1 MKSSLEELDNG
12 ASIGHLIG
20 ANALEYEQVGTMSET
35 TTKLG
40 GDISATPIS
49 DVVSYP
55 YGVVDRVAASWT
67 KRLFDVVVA
76 ILVLLLFCPL
86 LVAIIIAI
94 RVETGQSAL
103 VSQRR
108 TGYRGQIFTLYRFR
122 TQASAEVMQSVANLQ
137 ATVVGQLLL
146 ALSLDE
152 LPQVWNVLKGD
163 MSIVG
168 PRPHE
173 VSDDEAYVGR
183 INRYAERFRARPG
196 LTGLSQV
203 SGLRGEA
210 SAVQLMRERVATD
223 NFYIEHWSF
232 ALDLTILARTATVLR
247 DQQV

>member
-1 MKSSLEELDNG
+1 
-12 ASIGHLIG
+12 
-20 ANALEYEQVGTMSET
+20 MSV
-35 TTKLG
+35 
-40 GDISATPIS
+40 TPIS
-49 DVVSYP
+49 DVVSYSF
-55 YGVVDRVAASWT
+55 GVVDRVAASWT
-67 KRLFDVVVA
+67 KRLFDIAVA

-86 LVAIIIAI
+86 LVAITISI
-94 RVETGQSAL
+94 RVETGESAL

-108 TGYRGQIFTLYRFR
+108 TGYRGRIFTLYRFR
-122 TQASAEVMQSVANLQ
+122 TQATADVERQNASQPP
-137 ATVVGQLLL
+137 TIVGQLLL

-173 VSDDEAYVGR
+173 VSDDEAYVSR

-196 LTGLSQV
+196 LTGLAQV

-210 SAVQLMRERVATD
+210 NAVELMRERIAAD
-223 NFYIEHWSF
+223 NFYIEQWSF